1 MSINDNPTA
10 WHRPCKNAIKVASL
24 NCAGLK
30 PHTMDI
36 LADTTLLKADI
47 LHLIETSL
55 EEGENVLLSI
65 PGYRSHFINV
75 GNGKGIATFYK
86 EEIFK
91 HQQDYVERNMQI
103 TKFTSEELDV
113 INVYRSSN
121 GHSVELLNHL
131 QDMITEGKPLLITGD
146 FNICFQTI
154 SNNRMSKGLEK
165 IGFCQLVK
173 EATHIR
179 GGHIDHAYWRDE
191 RDVWKSPDLQRY
203 SPYHSDHDAT
213 CITLV
218 KKE

>member
-1 MSINDNPTA
+1 
-10 WHRPCKNAIKVASL
+10 
-24 NCAGLK
+24 
-30 PHTMDI
+30 MDI